1 MRNLASHRRKNQ
13 PARKTI
19 KKPENKPRNSRSE
32 GVKEKDQ
39 IGGGKP
45 SSVEGGS
52 ARHLAI
58 VGRNPAPIP
67 EKEREGDDGDGKLFV
82 IITNSF
88 FYYKKKKKKSRR
100 RRKKGTKSGQS
111 DSDLFPHVCGSD
123 PLQRTTLGFPAK
135 LTQQWV
141 PIRESNHT
149 SSTSHAASVPTSGE
163 DKSSPTLA
171 VSTFR
176 GLEGD
181 SERPAAC
188 NRRARHDS
196 LREPTARCIKRQ
208 VRRELSLHGG
218 RRSVMGRLLS
228 KIREESKQT
237 WSLAGPAILTGT
249 FQFSIA
255 TVTAAFVGRLGA
267 LQLSAVS
274 VAQGVI
280 AGFAYG
286 AMVIKD
292 FNLLVSYH
300 VRSIDK
306 GRFEERIVR

>member
-1 MRNLASHRRKNQ
+1 MTNLASHRRKNQ

-19 KKPENKPRNSRSE
+19 KMPENKPRNSRSE

-67 EKEREGDDGDGKLFV
+67 EKEREGDDGDGKLF
-82 IITNSF
+82 
-88 FYYKKKKKKSRR
+88 
-100 RRKKGTKSGQS
+100 S